1 MMIIII
7 ITKTKQNKTKIVII
21 IIIII
26 NMPNICIL
34 TSVSFVFSLSKL
46 YKFLYFFL
54 NTFKCELLFCFD
66 SQYTQGAWYVGLLYK
81 YNMMQQPTP
90 SHSLSVKQELSQLR
104 RHTQTR
110 PPAWGVV
117 RNKRP
122 ERLLTATT
130 AWAYDKI
137 NTTELSHN
145 FTPTGFL
152 AHHNFVTVTWTWH
165 VLLHAQNTPSPRHI
179 FVKLIIIHH
188 LSFDDWTRRGVIVL
202 FLFVRLFP
210 PKLETDKAKEE
221 TNRLV

>member
-1 MMIIII
+1 
-7 ITKTKQNKTKIVII
+7 
-21 IIIII
+21 
-26 NMPNICIL
+26 
-34 TSVSFVFSLSKL
+34 
-46 YKFLYFFL
+46 
-54 NTFKCELLFCFD
+54 
-66 SQYTQGAWYVGLLYK
+66 
-81 YNMMQQPTP
+81 MQQPTP
-90 SHSLSVKQELSQLR
+90 SHALSVKQELSQLR

-202 FLFVRLFP
+202 VRATFPSQTWNWQGEGGNESLGLNQRYRYLSGLNILILLKRNFLS
-210 PKLETDKAKEE
+210 EAIIIA
-221 TNRLV
+221 